1 MTDVSQTT
9 GPTAALTFIGSTV
22 ALPAGASRVEGE
34 PLPRGTRIGPYRIER
49 LLGRGGMGE
58 VYLAEQLSPV
68 HRMVALKL
76 VAGRALDSAQTAL
89 FAIEV
94 ELLARMRHPA
104 IAQVFDAG
112 TTEEGRPYFAMEYV
126 EGEPLLRYCDD
137 RGLDLR
143 QRLELFVR
151 ICQGVQHAHQKGVIH
166 RDLKPGNILVADVD
180 GVPMPKLIDF
190 GVALTERAA
199 REDGAPTAGTPEYMS
214 PEQAGIVPLDV
225 DVRSDVFALGIILC
239 ELLTSTRPLG
249 RDWYRSGR
257 PIEALHITRPS
268 EQLSARESD
277 LSEVARRRRLEPAR
291 LVRLLRRELD
301 WVVLKATRLQRDERY
316 ASAALLAED
325 VRAFLESRP
334 VAAVPATPGYR
345 IRTFMVRHR
354 LVLAAAAAV
363 LGALVTG
370 LTLAVTGF
378 IEARAERDR
387 ATAALALA
395 EAVNDFLVEDLLGS
409 SDIEVQAAGGEI
421 TVREVLKRA
430 SDAAADRFENEP
442 LVEAGVRLT
451 LGTSL
456 RGLGDRAAAEGELRR
471 ALELRR
477 GQLGEDDPA
486 TLQAAHRLATV
497 IHQLGRFEEAEALY
511 RQTWER
517 QRRILGEDD
526 PATIA
531 SRNSL
536 GVLAGQIGRIDEA
549 IGHAEAALAAAR
561 RTLGDE
567 HRETLIAMTNLG
579 RLYRAKD
586 RYAESESLL
595 LGAIAGRVRLHGEDS
610 VLTLESRNDLAGL
623 YRGTGRLDEAVALFQ
638 EVVESHLR
646 VAGPRHTST
655 LVAQNN
661 LARTLGDL
669 GRHAEARA
677 LYREVLTHAPH
688 ALPEGHW
695 LLAMFSM
702 NLAVS
707 LTALGEFA
715 EARERLVAAEAL
727 LRETFGAEDN
737 RTRAA
742 AARLEA
748 LEEAARGAA
757 P

>member
-1 MTDVSQTT
+1 MTDVSQTA
-9 GPTAALTFIGSTV
+9 GPSAALTFTGSTV

-34 PLPRGTRIGPYRIER
+34 PLPQGTLVGPYRIEK

-76 VAGRALDSAQTAL
+76 LAGRALDSAQAAL
-89 FAIEV
+89 FAIEI

-112 TTEEGRPYFAMEYV
+112 TTVDGHPYFAMEYV
-126 EGEPLLRYCDD
+126 EGEPLLRYCDG

-180 GVPMPKLIDF
+180 GVPMPKIIDF

-257 PIEALHITRPS
+257 SIDALHVTRPS
-268 EQLSARESD
+268 EQLSASEVD
-277 LSEVARRRRLEPAR
+277 LSGVARQRRLEPAR

-301 WVVLKATRLQRDERY
+301 WVVLKATRPQRDERY

-325 VRAFLESRP
+325 LRAFLESRP
-334 VAAVPATPGYR
+334 VAAVPATRGYR
-345 IRTFMVRHR
+345 MRTFMGRHR
-354 LVLAAAAAV
+354 LVLAAALAV
-363 LGALVTG
+363 LGALVAG
-370 LTLAVTGF
+370 LTLAVAGF

-409 SDIEVQAAGGEI
+409 ADIEVQADGGEI
-421 TVREVLKRA
+421 SVREVLSRA
-430 SDAAADRFENEP
+430 SGAAARRFADEP

-477 GQLGEDDPA
+477 DRLGEDDPA

-511 RQTWER
+511 RDTWSR
-517 QRRILGEDD
+517 QRHIFGEDD

-536 GVLAGQIGRIDEA
+536 GVLAWQIGQVDEGIA
-549 IGHAEAALAAAR
+549 HAEAALAAAR
-561 RTLGDE
+561 RTLGGE
-567 HRETLIAMTNLG
+567 QRETLIAMNNLG
-579 RLYRAKD
+579 RLYRA
-586 RYAESESLL
+586 RERFGEAEALHL
-595 LGAIAGRVRLHGEDS
+595 AAIAGRTRLYGEDS
-610 VLTLESRNDLAGL
+610 VLTLEARNDLAGL
-623 YRGTGRLDEAVALFQ
+623 YRGTGRLEEAAAMF
-638 EVVESHLR
+638 EGVVESHLR
-646 VAGPRHTST
+646 VAGPRHTGT

-661 LARTLGDL
+661 LARTLGNL
-669 GRHAEARA
+669 GRHPEAVA

-702 NLAVS
+702 NLAES
-707 LTALGEFA
+707 LTALGEFV
-715 EARERLVAAEAL
+715 EARERLVAAEAR
-727 LRETFGAEDN
+727 LRQTFGAEDP

-742 AARLEA
+742 AARLAA
-748 LEEAARGAA
+748 LEEAASGAV